1 MSKKY
6 EERKFVSI
14 QSKVSPSTV
23 KRLDAVVE
31 RGKFESKYELLQYLI
46 SVFLRFADP
55 ENEDEDTEGQELAEF
70 ARLFDGWD
78 DYRQR
83 IITTKPQ
90 GNKHL
95 RLTEMICIYSEVG
108 KRGYVGKKISF
119 NATETKVTDNV
130 GNVLDVVLKK
140 LYPAIYDKLY
150 MLTEQVEER
159 SISKTLE
166 KLLVELLNDVDNET
180 LDKIFDDAKGGVE
193 YGNVPMRKRKRS
205 INDEQGRKL

>member
-1 MSKKY
+1 MKKY

-55 ENEDEDTEGQELAEF
+55 ENEDEDAKELEEF
-70 ARLFDGWD
+70 AKLFDGWD
-78 DYRQR
+78 DYRNR

-90 GNKHL
+90 GNRHL
-95 RLTEMICIYSEVG
+95 QLTDMVCIYSEIG
-108 KRGYVGKKISF
+108 KKGYVGKKISF
-119 NATETKVTDNV
+119 KATETKVTDNV
-130 GNVLDVVLKK
+130 GNVLEVILKK
-140 LYPAIYDKLY
+140 LYPSIYEKLHN
-150 MLTEQVEER
+150 MTEQVEER

-166 KLLVELLNDVDNET
+166 KLLNELLKDVDSET
-180 LDKIFDDAKGGVE
+180 LARMFVDSKSEIE
-193 YGNVPMRKRKRS
+193 YGNVPKRKRHKG
-205 INDEQGRKL
+205 IEDVKGL

>member
-1 MSKKY
+1 MKKY

-14 QSKVSPSTV
+14 QSKVSPLTV

-55 ENEDEDTEGQELAEF
+55 ENEDEDTEGRELAEF

-90 GNKHL
+90 GNRHL
-95 RLTEMICIYSEVG
+95 QLVDMVCIYSEVG
-108 KRGYVGKKISF
+108 KKGYVGKKISF
-119 NATETKVTDNV
+119 KATETKVTDNV
-130 GNVLDVVLKK
+130 GNVLEVVLKK
-140 LYPAIYDKLY
+140 LYPGIYEKLY
-150 MLTEQVEER
+150 NMTEQVEER

-166 KLLVELLNDVDNET
+166 KILDELLKDVDSET
-180 LDKIFDDAKGGVE
+180 LARIFAEAKSEIE
-193 YGNVPMRKRKRS
+193 YGITPKRKRHKS
-205 INDEQGRKL
+205 INDV

>member
-6 EERKFVSI
+6 EDRKFVSI

-23 KRLDAVVE
+23 KRLDSVVE

-46 SVFLRFADP
+46 SVFLKFADP
-55 ENEDEDTEGQELAEF
+55 ENEDEDADAQELVEF

-90 GNKHL
+90 GNRNL
-95 RLTEMICIYSEVG
+95 RLTDLVCVYSEVG
-108 KRGYVGKKISF
+108 KKGYVGKKISL
-119 NATETKVTDNV
+119 NAAETKITTNV

-140 LYPAIYDKLY
+140 LYPTIYGKLY
-150 MLTEQVEER
+150 TLTEQVNER

-166 KLLVELLNDVDNET
+166 KVLDELLKDVDEQTLERMFDEAKNE
-180 LDKIFDDAKGGVE
+180 IE
-193 YGNVPMRKRKRS
+193 YGDVPMKKRRRT
-205 INDEQGRKL
+205 IADV

>member
-1 MSKKY
+1 MKKY

-46 SVFLRFADP
+46 SVFLKYADP
-55 ENEDEDTEGQELAEF
+55 DNENEDTESQELIEF

-90 GNKHL
+90 GNRHL
-95 RLTEMICIYSEVG
+95 NLTEIIAIYSEVG
-108 KRGYVGKKISF
+108 KRGYVGKKISL
-119 NATETKVTDNV
+119 NATETKVSGNV
-130 GNVLDVVLKK
+130 GNVLDIVLKK
-140 LYPAIYDKLY
+140 LYPAMYEKLLA
-150 MLTEQVEER
+150 LTEQVRER
-159 SISKTLE
+159 SIGKTLE
-166 KLLVELLNDVDNET
+166 KVLDELTKDTDTAT
-180 LDKIFDDAKGGVE
+180 LERMFADARSEIE
-193 YGNVPMRKRKRS
+193 YGDTPIRKRHKS
-205 INDEQGRKL
+205 VADV

>member
-1 MSKKY
+1 MSKRY

-46 SVFLRFADP
+46 SVFLKFADP
-55 ENEDEDTEGQELAEF
+55 ENEDEDTEGQEMVEF

-90 GNKHL
+90 GNRNL
-95 RLTEMICIYSEVG
+95 QLTDMVCIYSEVG
-108 KRGYVGKKISF
+108 KKGYVGKKISF
-119 NATETKVTDNV
+119 KVTETKVTDNV
-130 GNVLDVVLKK
+130 GNVLEVKLKK
-140 LYPAIYDKLY
+140 LNPGIYEKLCS
-150 MLTEQVEER
+150 MTEQVEER
-159 SISKTLE
+159 NVSKTLE
-166 KLLVELLNDVDNET
+166 KLVNEVSKDADSET
-180 LDKIFDDAKGGVE
+180 LSQMFVDVKSEIE
-193 YGNVPMRKRKRS
+193 YGNVPKRKRHKA
-205 INDEQGRKL
+205 IEDV

>member
-1 MSKKY
+1 MSKRY

-46 SVFLRFADP
+46 SVFLKFADP
-55 ENEDEDTEGQELAEF
+55 ENEDEDTEGQEMAEF

-90 GNKHL
+90 GNRNL
-95 RLTEMICIYSEVG
+95 QLTDMVCIYSEVG
-108 KRGYVGKKISF
+108 KKGYVGKKISF
-119 NATETKVTDNV
+119 KATETKVTDNV
-130 GNVLDVVLKK
+130 GNVLEVILKK
-140 LYPAIYDKLY
+140 LYPGIYEKLCS
-150 MLTEQVEER
+150 MTEQVEER
-159 SISKTLE
+159 NVSKTLE
-166 KLLVELLNDVDNET
+166 KLVNEVLKDADSET
-180 LDKIFDDAKGGVE
+180 LSRMFVESKSEIE
-193 YGNVPMRKRKRS
+193 YGNVPKRKRYKG
-205 INDEQGRKL
+205 IEDVKGL